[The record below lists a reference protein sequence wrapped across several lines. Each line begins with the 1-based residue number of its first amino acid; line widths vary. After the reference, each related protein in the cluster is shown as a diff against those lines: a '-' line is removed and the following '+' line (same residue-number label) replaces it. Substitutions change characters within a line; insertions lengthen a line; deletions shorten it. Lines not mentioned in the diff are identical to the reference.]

1 MEWIVESDQNLL
13 VNGVPS
19 FSPWESW
26 DFVQNGFNGS
36 HLLATSIVKVNME
49 IGASFKLS
57 RYVQQGYAIV
67 PYFSI
72 LVADVLDYLLTNLGP

>member
-1 MEWIVESDQNLL
+1 
-13 VNGVPS
+13 
-19 FSPWESW
+19 
-26 DFVQNGFNGS
+26 
-36 HLLATSIVKVNME
+36 ME

-72 LVADVLDYLLTNLGP
+72 LIADVLDHLLTNLGP